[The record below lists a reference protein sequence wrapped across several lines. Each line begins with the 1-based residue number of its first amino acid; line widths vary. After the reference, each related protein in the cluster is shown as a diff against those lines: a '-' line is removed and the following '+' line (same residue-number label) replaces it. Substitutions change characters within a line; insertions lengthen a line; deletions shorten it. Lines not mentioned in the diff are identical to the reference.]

1 MVKVHSSQLAAE
13 IHNLKNVL
21 ESRGIQCE
29 IRGEHLRPVL
39 GESWTELWIVEDTM
53 KEAAERIMAEQG
65 DKQAKHWKC
74 PKCESSV
81 DGEFDQCWKCQAHR
95 P

>member
-1 MVKVHSSQLAAE
+1 MVKVQSLRIAAE

-29 IRGEHLRPVL
+29 IRGEHLRAGM
-39 GESWTELWIVEDTM
+39 GETWTELWIVEDAM
-53 KEAAERIMAEQG
+53 KEAAERIMAEGG
-65 DKQAKHWKC
+65 DKQAKPWMC
-74 PKCESSV
+74 PKCENSV
-81 DGEFDQCWKCQAHR
+81 DGEFDQCWNCQAYR